1 MDPVSQLASAGTF
14 RALKEPLAFLR
25 ALELLGYEWIH
36 VRCKAT
42 AKNSVPEDALS
53 LLGRKGPSEQEKMRE

>member
-25 ALELLGYEWIH
+25 ALELVTPGDL
-36 VRCKAT
+36 
-42 AKNSVPEDALS
+42 
-53 LLGRKGPSEQEKMRE
+53 